1 MADKNATNRRPAM
14 KMGLIASM
22 FGLAMQNNQSP
33 KIQNMS
39 FFDNNRSGGGGHGGD
54 SRTDKPSLKVKK
66 SRDRMFKCSRIASRV
81 NAKH

>member
-1 MADKNATNRRPAM
+1 MGDKNATNRRPAM

-39 FFDNNRSGGGGHGGD
+39 FFDNNRGGGGHGGD
-54 SRTDKPSLKVKK
+54 SRIDKPSLKVKK
-66 SRDRMFKCSRIASRV
+66 SRDRMFKRSRIASRA